1 MSLLMFRSQQSIKR
15 LRSDLESNPEEW
27 LDRYRSGDFKQFLKD
42 DPTAIVDND
51 FSEVSLAE
59 LQLGQ
64 SADLDIENAAIIWE
78 KFNKVTPRVARQPR
92 FWIYL
97 TLATGLDY
105 TRSRWP
111 LDPNNDEKA
120 VKQVLDHYIPG
131 NDKRDVDRDQALSRL
146 WISAY
151 LCSKI
156 EELTLLEALK
166 LLHSSRDFRENIVGR
181 PYIFR
186 SHKVLNAFF
195 KVTRQILEDDERIL
209 KRQIYRP
216 WIVRIDVEGGRTLL
230 DGLSH
235 GQLEKMMMEFAD
247 EILESV

>member
-1 MSLLMFRSQQSIKR
+1 M
-15 LRSDLESNPEEW
+15 ENNPEEW

-64 SADLDIENAAIIWE
+64 SIQLDIENAAIIWE
-78 KFNKVTPRVARQPR
+78 KFSKVTPRVARQPR

-97 TLATGLDY
+97 TLTAGLDY
-105 TRSRWP
+105 ARSRWP

-131 NDKRDVDRDQALSRL
+131 NDKRDIDRNQALSRL

-156 EELTLLEALK
+156 EELSLLEALQI
-166 LLHSSRDFRENIVGR
+166 LYRTSDFREHIVGR

-186 SHKVLNAFF
+186 SQKVLNAFF
-195 KVTRQILEDDERIL
+195 KVTRQILKGDESIFN
-209 KRQIYRP
+209 RQMYRL
-216 WIVRIDVEGGRTLL
+216 WMKRIDSEGGRTLL
-230 DGLSH
+230 DGLSQE
-235 GQLEKMMMEFAD
+235 QLEKMMMEFAD
-247 EILESV
+247 ETLRSM